1 MARRPIATHRSWP
14 GARLVRRKT
23 VSELEQAEIKLQS
36 LLEKRDA
43 LNREAQL
50 LREERDLVQA
60 KKREVGD
67 RLRVLRDR
75 RWAFA
80 EEARAHRRV
89 RDELQGKA
97 KTLIDVKRKIRSFG
111 PSDVGAEL
119 RALARRVAA
128 MEMRQQ
134 TTTLSLSKENELLD
148 ELKESV
154 RRMKVLQG
162 AKAEQDKIVR
172 EVRDLDGE
180 ITGLFQ
186 AADKEHETAVALS
199 GKARA
204 VHEETLVF
212 LPQVSA
218 LEAEGA
224 EKHQGYLDAR
234 TKADEVHAKVVEMR
248 DKVLTIKGAQRAEVR
263 ESRDLLR
270 AQNRS
275 VRVALLDERK
285 LEATADA
292 ALRAL
297 LERGKVE
304 IGR

>member
-1 MARRPIATHRSWP
+1 MSFLARCSM
-14 GARLVRRKT
+14 VRRKT
-23 VSELEQAEIKLQS
+23 LSELEQAEIKLQS
-36 LLEKRDA
+36 LLDKRDA

-50 LREERDLVQA
+50 LREERDLVHA

-67 RLRVLRDR
+67 RLRDLKDR
-75 RWAFA
+75 RAAFA
-80 EEARAHRRV
+80 EEAREHRRK

-97 KTLIDVKRKIRSFG
+97 RALIDVKRKIRSFG

-119 RALARRVAA
+119 RALTKRVAQ

-134 TTTLSLSKENELLD
+134 TASLSLSKENELLD
-148 ELKESV
+148 ALKEQMKRV
-154 RRMKVLQG
+154 KVLQG
-162 AKAEQDKIVR
+162 QKAEQDQILR

-186 AADKEHETAVALS
+186 AADKEHAAAVALS
-199 GKARA
+199 DKARA
-204 VHEETLVF
+204 VHEETLAF
-212 LPQVSA
+212 LPQVAA
-218 LEAEGA
+218 LDAEGI
-224 EKHQGYLDAR
+224 EKHEGYLDAR
-234 TKADEVHAKVVEMR
+234 SKADEVHAKVVEMR
-248 DKVLTIKGAQRAEVR
+248 EKVLTIRGAKRAEVR
-263 ESRDLLR
+263 ETRDLLR

-292 ALRAL
+292 ALRSL
-297 LERGKVE
+297 LEKGKVE

>member
-1 MARRPIATHRSWP
+1 M
-14 GARLVRRKT
+14 VRRKT
-23 VSELEQAEIKLQS
+23 LSELEQAEIKLQS
-36 LLEKRDA
+36 LLEKRDS

-50 LREERDLVQA
+50 LREGRDLVHA

-67 RLRVLRDR
+67 RLRALKDR
-75 RWAFA
+75 RASFA
-80 EEARAHRRV
+80 EGAREHRRK

-97 KTLIDVKRKIRSFG
+97 RALIDVKRKMRSSG
-111 PSDVGAEL
+111 PADVGAEL
-119 RALARRVAA
+119 RALTRRVAQ

-134 TTTLSLSKENELLD
+134 TASLSLSKENELLD
-148 ELKESV
+148 ELKGLMKRV
-154 RRMKVLQG
+154 KVLEG
-162 AKAEQDKIVR
+162 LKAEQDKVLR
-172 EVRDLDGE
+172 DVRDLDGE
-180 ITGLFQ
+180 ITGLF
-186 AADKEHETAVALS
+186 AAAEKEHEAAVALS
-199 GKARA
+199 EKARA

-218 LEAEGA
+218 LDAEGL

-234 TKADEVHAKVVEMR
+234 TKADEIHAKVVEMR
-248 DKVLTIKGAQRAEVR
+248 DKVLTIRGAQRAEVR
-263 ESRDLLR
+263 EARDLLR

-275 VRVALLDERK
+275 VRTALLDERK

-297 LERGKVE
+297 LEKGKVE